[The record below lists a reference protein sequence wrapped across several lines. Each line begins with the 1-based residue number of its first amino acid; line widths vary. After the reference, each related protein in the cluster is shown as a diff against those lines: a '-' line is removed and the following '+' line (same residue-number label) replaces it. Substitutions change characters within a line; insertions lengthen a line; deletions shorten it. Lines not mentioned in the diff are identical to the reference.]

1 MNPWF
6 FLLAAIA
13 CEVLGTSVMKMANAE
28 APLLG
33 HLAMYVLI
41 ILAYYFLV
49 RAMERIPLGI
59 AYALWEAVGLVM
71 IALVGVIVFSES
83 LSAWQALGLFLL
95 LSGIGLLNGEN
106 ANEAQ
111 ATS

>member
-13 CEVLGTSVMKMANAE
+13 CEVLGTSLMKLANVE

-41 ILAYYFLV
+41 TLAYYFLA

-59 AYALWEAVGLVM
+59 AYALWEAVGLVL
-71 IALVGVIVFSES
+71 IALVGVVVFSES
-83 LSAWQALGLFLL
+83 LSPWQALGLFLL
-95 LSGIGLLNGEN
+95 LGGIGLLNGDT
-106 ANEAQ
+106 ANQAEAR
-111 ATS
+111 S